1 MRKILHLFIVLIV
14 TVLMF
19 SNCQDKEPSL
29 VKIFIRNADGNIMS
43 EVDVRL
49 IADQVNSP
57 AHSDK
62 QLTNQAGYALFNL
75 DTYFAANFEK
85 REAKAADF
93 IVYIKKDAGLQL
105 VGDLRARGNQ
115 TTEETFKLDN

>member
-1 MRKILHLFIVLIV
+1 MKNAFTLILLI
-14 TVLMF
+14 TLTLLTF
-19 SNCQDKEPSL
+19 NSCKEDEPSL
-29 VKIFIRNADGNIMS
+29 VKIYIRNAGGNIMS

-57 AHSDK
+57 AYSDEG
-62 QLTNQAGYALFNL
+62 LTNQAGYVVFNL

-93 IVYIKKDAGLQL
+93 IVYVKTDNGLQL
-105 VGDLRARGNQ
+105 VGELRARGNQ
-115 TTEETFKLDN
+115 TTEETYNLD

>member
-1 MRKILHLFIVLIV
+1 MKPFISFLLLVGL
-14 TVLMF
+14 LLSM
-19 SNCQDKEPSL
+19 NACQDDTPSL
-29 VKIFIRNADGNIMS
+29 VKIYIRTADGNIMS

-62 QLTNQAGYALFNL
+62 QFTNQAGYALFNL
-75 DTYFAANFEK
+75 DIYFAANFEK

-93 IVYIKKDAGLQL
+93 IVYVRTDEGLKL

-115 TTEETFKLDN
+115 TTEATFLLD

>member
-1 MRKILHLFIVLIV
+1 MKKSISVFLLLSLMILTFN
-14 TVLMF
+14 
-19 SNCQDKEPSL
+19 SCQDKEPSL

-49 IADQVNSP
+49 IAEQINSP
-57 AHSDK
+57 AHSD
-62 QLTNQAGYALFNL
+62 QTFTNQAGYALFNL

-93 IVYIKKDAGLQL
+93 IVYVKTNAGLQL
-105 VGDLRARGNQ
+105 VGELRARGNQ
-115 TTEETFKLDN
+115 TTEETFKLD

>member
-1 MRKILHLFIVLIV
+1 MKTSFVYILLFSLLI
-14 TVLMF
+14 LSF
-19 SNCQDKEPSL
+19 SSCQEDAPSL
-29 VKIFIRNADGNIMS
+29 VKIYIRNAAGNIMS

-57 AHSDK
+57 AFSDEA
-62 QLTNQAGYALFNL
+62 LTNQSGYALFNL

-93 IVYIKKDAGLQL
+93 IVYVMTDNGLQL

-115 TTEETFKLDN
+115 TTEETFNLD